1 MTIFLKIYKTLLL
14 LSVNILFLLVG
25 LTIRLIFRK
34 SDSRLKM
41 QSLCSMIWAKTM
53 CRILGIR
60 ISIGGHF
67 KNIQPLF
74 TVSNHVSYVDIL
86 ALASIRPSVF
96 IAKHEIRQW
105 PLLGWLAVL
114 GGTIFIDRNSKRAA
128 WNALFEVERAL
139 SSNVNT
145 VLFPEG
151 TTGDGSGL
159 KEFRSFFFDAP
170 IKSMVAVQPVSIKY
184 ICMDTGKNHD
194 NTKNISWHGD
204 MQLMQ
209 HIWGLLGTKQINTV
223 IYFNPI
229 ISRVITD
236 SPSAQSR
243 KILSSAAYI
252 SIKSGLVEALS

>member
-105 PLLGWLAVL
+105 PMLGWLAVL
-114 GGTIFIDRNSKRAA
+114 K
-128 WNALFEVERAL
+128 AL
-139 SSNVNT
+139 SLST
-145 VLFPEG
+145 G
-151 TTGDGSGL
+151 TL
-159 KEFRSFFFDAP
+159 KEL
-170 IKSMVAVQPVSIKY
+170 
-184 ICMDTGKNHD
+184 
-194 NTKNISWHGD
+194 HG
-204 MQLMQ
+204 MPYLR
-209 HIWGLLGTKQINTV
+209 WKE
-223 IYFNPI
+223 P
-229 ISRVITD
+229 
-236 SPSAQSR
+236 SPPM
-243 KILSSAAYI
+243 
-252 SIKSGLVEALS
+252 